1 MNLFAE
7 EIFSNFQ
14 NEARRKG
21 CKMAISEG
29 SLCNL
34 KDFFAQICLC
44 EASQDNV
51 RKIEIYFQIEIFG
64 QV

>member
-1 MNLFAE
+1 
-7 EIFSNFQ
+7 
-14 NEARRKG
+14 
-21 CKMAISEG
+21 MAISEG

>member
-1 MNLFAE
+1 
-7 EIFSNFQ
+7 
-14 NEARRKG
+14 
-21 CKMAISEG
+21 MAISEG
-29 SLCNL
+29 SLSNL

-64 QV
+64 QESGLENEIQKNRFIPTWAI

>member
-1 MNLFAE
+1 
-7 EIFSNFQ
+7 
-14 NEARRKG
+14 
-21 CKMAISEG
+21 MAISEG
-29 SLCNL
+29 SLSNL

-64 QV
+64 QECGLENEIQKNRFIPTLAI